1 MIIDLE
7 KFIGAERPFWNE
19 LEETLDRLTRD
30 AAAAL
35 DLEESKRLHYLYERA
50 AAGLS
55 KLATFAA
62 EPQVHAYLQALVARA
77 YAEIHESARPPF
89 RLQAK
94 LWFMSTFPTAF
105 RRRQNAFYSALCLFF
120 LGGIFGAGIIF
131 FDYDS
136 KSILM
141 PLSHLSGD
149 PSERVAFEENRKSDP
164 QSGSRSTFSA
174 LLMQNNIRVSIMALA
189 LGMTFGV
196 GTIIVLFSNGVLL
209 GAVACDYVLAGE
221 TTFLL
226 GWLLPH
232 GVIEIPAILLGGQAG
247 LVLGMAL
254 IGWGNSLALRERL
267 RLVRA
272 DLVTLMIGVAIMLIW
287 AGIIES
293 FVSQYHAPFIYGAK
307 IAFGAA
313 QLVLLTAYLSR
324 AGRNYDPLLDGH

>member
-7 KFIGAERPFWNE
+7 KFIQAERPYWNE
-19 LEETLDRLTRD
+19 LEETLDRLARD
-30 AAAAL
+30 AAAVL
-35 DLEESKRLHYLYERA
+35 DLEESKRIHYLYERA
-50 AAGLS
+50 AADLS

-94 LWFMSTFPTAF
+94 LWFMSLFPATF
-105 RRRQNAFYSALCLFF
+105 RRRQRAFYCALCIFL
-120 LGGIFGAGIIF
+120 LGGVFGAAVIF

-141 PLSHLSGD
+141 PFSHLAGS
-149 PSERVAFEENRKSDP
+149 PSERVDLEESRETDTL
-164 QSGSRSTFSA
+164 SGHRSTFSA
-174 LLMQNNIRVSIMALA
+174 TLMQNNIRVSIMALA

-196 GTIIVLFSNGVLL
+196 GTIIVLFFNGVIL
-209 GAVACDYVLAGE
+209 GAVACDYVLADE

-254 IGWGNSLALRERL
+254 IGWGNSLGLRERL

-272 DLVTLMIGVAIMLIW
+272 DLVTLMIGVAIMLVW

-293 FVSQYHAPFIYGAK
+293 FVSQYHAPFIYGHK
-307 IAFGAA
+307 IAFGVV
-313 QLVLLTAYLSR
+313 QLVLLAAYLSR
-324 AGRNYDPLLDGH
+324 AGRNSDLLSERA